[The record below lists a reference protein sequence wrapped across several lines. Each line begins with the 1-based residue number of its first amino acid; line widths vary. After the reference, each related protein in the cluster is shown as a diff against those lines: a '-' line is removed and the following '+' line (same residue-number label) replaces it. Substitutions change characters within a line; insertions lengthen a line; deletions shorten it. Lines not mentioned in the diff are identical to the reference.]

1 MRRYLRFYTIT
12 IFAAIFVVNTLI
24 SRELLIN
31 KPYSEVIPMY
41 PSKDYVIKSHTDK
54 FQALEYYILD
64 SLANLFSFFNERT
77 MPFSY
82 SRETGTLIILKRG
95 YYDSPGYTGVN
106 TKNNLFLLLS
116 EDWGKT
122 WKKPILVFDSKKYP
136 TMGGARYPSVYG
148 FTYDD
153 ELIVTFISPGV
164 DEASSQWRGFICGF
178 WAQSF
183 GEIAIQ
189 MRNAPK
195 DLIAY
200 SFGTDSKLLGGVSKN
215 NDPFGIAITPVSSPN
230 DPTDN
235 NNIVCL
241 KSTPG
246 LDSWPPIFPP
256 QWSSSKFVAV
266 DDIRFRN
273 NSIVGL
279 HYGPEGKMYMT
290 VHGRFTASE
299 NPSKI
304 TSGFSVSTD
313 QGANWSEFNIFPI
326 SVLNQYLATI
336 NVHPDSCFL
345 NWDSKSSVV
354 FEDGSVSIIVQLDEF
369 DRSKFTAD
377 RARLVLELYYENG
390 SWGVRKVGDKN
401 LFMVYRDVL
410 DNNNNP
416 VNQIDIELQAAR
428 TVDGNGLIAKWV
440 VLNDIDWDQG
450 TFRTSDII
458 VAARAKSA
466 NSWKQFRITDSDQI
480 IRCTWIPD
488 FIPNN
493 YSNIPLIRLVSKPDE
508 DDNADS
514 LRAKIGLATVP
525 QYLLFTHFSLEYTGV
540 EEKDVEKNELFG
552 VYPNPA
558 TDEST
563 INFYLG
569 ESSHVRIE
577 IYDLLGNRVMN
588 LYDNVLGSGFRAVP
602 FKVNQFSPGMYLCVL
617 NINGNVLTKKFNVI
631 K

>member
-1 MRRYLRFYTIT
+1 MKQYLHLFKLIT
-12 IFAAIFVVNTLI
+12 LLTVLFI
-24 SRELLIN
+24 STVTSKELLIN
-31 KPYSEVIPMY
+31 KPYSELIPML
-41 PSKDYVIKSHTDK
+41 PAKDIVYKGYEDK
-54 FQALEYYILD
+54 FQELEYTILD
-64 SLANLFSFFNERT
+64 SLANLFSFFNDRT

-82 SRETGTLIILKRG
+82 SIETGTLIILKRG
-95 YYDSPGYTGVN
+95 YYDSPTFTGVN

-116 EDWGKT
+116 EDWGKS
-122 WKKPILVFDSKKYP
+122 WQKPILVFDSKKYP
-136 TMGGARYPSVYG
+136 LMGGARYPSVYG
-148 FTYDD
+148 FSYDD
-153 ELIVTFISPGV
+153 ELIVTFLSPGV
-164 DEASSQWRGFICGF
+164 DEAASQWRGFICGF

-200 SFGTDSKLLGGVSKN
+200 SFGTDSKILGGITKN

-230 DPTDN
+230 DPADN
-235 NNIVCL
+235 NNLVCL
-241 KSTPG
+241 KSTPA

-266 DDIRFRN
+266 DDLNFRN

-290 VHGRFTASE
+290 AHGRFTESE
-299 NPSKI
+299 NPMKI

-313 QGANWSEFNIFPI
+313 QGETWSEFNIFPI
-326 SVLNQYLATI
+326 SILNQYLATI

-354 FEDGSVSIIVQLDEF
+354 FDDGSVSIIVQLDEF
-369 DRSKFTAD
+369 DRSKYTAD
-377 RARLVLELYYENG
+377 RARLILELYYENG

-410 DNNNNP
+410 DNAGNAR
-416 VNQIDIELQAAR
+416 NQIDIELQAAR
-428 TVDGNGLIAKWV
+428 TVDGKGLIAKWI
-440 VLNDIDWDQG
+440 VLNDIDWEQG
-450 TFRTSDII
+450 TFRSSDLII
-458 VAARAKSA
+458 AARAKSS
-466 NSWKQFRITDSDQI
+466 NKWQEFRITNGDQI

-493 YSNIPLIRLVSKPDE
+493 YSDVPLIRLVSKPDE
-508 DDNADS
+508 DDTADS
-514 LRAKIGLATVP
+514 LRAKVSLATIP
-525 QYLLFTHFSLEYTGV
+525 QYLLLTHFTLNYSDIKEN
-540 EEKDVEKNELFG
+540 DVESNEVYG
-552 VYPNPA
+552 IYPNPA
-558 TDEST
+558 SDELT

-569 ESSHVRIE
+569 EPSSVRIE
-577 IYDLLGNRVMN
+577 IYDLLGNKIMN
-588 LYDNVLGSGFRAVP
+588 LYESTLGVGFRAVP
-602 FKVNQFSPGMYLCVL
+602 FKVNQLLSGMYLCTV
-617 NINGNVLTKKFNVI
+617 NINGNMYTKKFNVI